1 MLAAVALS
9 AILAPLNSTMIAV
22 ALPGIVDDFNAS
34 VTSATWLVT
43 AYLVVMA
50 SVQPLAGKIGDGM
63 GRRKLIL
70 ASLSLFVVMSIGAS
84 LSPNIWIVLAFRV
97 GQALTISIVLSNSFA
112 ILRQV
117 IPASRRGKT
126 FGMVEAATGLSA
138 AAGPLVGGIL
148 VTLADWRA
156 IFLVN
161 IPVVAIAIVLAWKSL
176 PHDSKTGAWKGFDY
190 KGAALLP
197 TSLVA
202 IAVFF
207 LMIARGADP
216 TLYIPVGIGAVLLT
230 AVLLRLELQHS
241 NPVFQPRFY
250 KKRGFAAPSVA
261 VATSNL
267 AMYSLLLVVPL
278 LLTAREGFTELEIG
292 LILTSLSV
300 GMALLTPIGGRMA
313 DKLGRRKPVVIGLAI
328 SAIGTIPIAV
338 IGSTIAIV
346 PLIIGLGLVGVGIGL
361 SGPGGRTSAV
371 ESIPIKDAGAG
382 SGTYSTSRYFGS
394 IIGSAILAGLIGIDR
409 SNTDGINLVFF
420 VVAASAI
427 AAVIAST
434 FMEARPTADDS

>member
-34 VTSATWLVT
+34 VSSATWLVT

-70 ASLSLFVVMSIGAS
+70 ASLSLFVAISIGAS

-161 IPVVAIAIVLAWKSL
+161 IPVVAIALFLAWKSL

-207 LMIARGADP
+207 LMLARGAEP
-216 TLYIPVGIGAVLLT
+216 SLYVPVGIGAVLLT

-371 ESIPIKDAGAG
+371 ESIPVKDAGAG

-420 VVAASAI
+420 VVAASAV

>member
-1 MLAAVALS
+1 LLAAVALS

-207 LMIARGADP
+207 LILARGAEP
-216 TLYIPVGIGAVLLT
+216 TLYFSVGIGAVLLT

-313 DKLGRRKPVVIGLAI
+313 DKLGRRKPVVTGLAI

-346 PLIIGLGLVGVGIGL
+346 PLIIGLGLVGVGI
-361 SGPGGRTSAV
+361 
-371 ESIPIKDAGAG
+371 
-382 SGTYSTSRYFGS
+382 
-394 IIGSAILAGLIGIDR
+394 
-409 SNTDGINLVFF
+409 
-420 VVAASAI
+420 
-427 AAVIAST
+427 
-434 FMEARPTADDS
+434 